1 MLHATPPASFTFRS
15 LGVAAPI
22 GNPVTLGP
30 EHDEFAQTRPSD
42 NSGTKRALG
51 YCLLPCLLFC
61 FIVFAVAGTG
71 AAARTVN
78 AVDDALVVLRA
89 GDWSELALQWMR
101 VLTLLKSLTLL
112 ALWQKLTCL
121 HCSKHSALLML
132 QRTASV
138 TSLCPLLVLLT
149 CSQSMSSR
157 HLTMLDHRTCRSQ
170 VA

>member
-1 MLHATPPASFTFRS
+1 MQELKFERLEGRRPGGESVLHATPPASFTFRS

-78 AVDDALVVLRA
+78 EQSSAAALIGGRLLPRPPPPPRPPRPP
-89 GDWSELALQWMR
+89 LAIR
-101 VLTLLKSLTLL
+101 ESPPPPRPRPPPTPRPPPATTNASPPPPSPSPPTKSPPP
-112 ALWQKLTCL
+112 
-121 HCSKHSALLML
+121 
-132 QRTASV
+132 RR
-138 TSLCPLLVLLT
+138 PP
-149 CSQSMSSR
+149 
-157 HLTMLDHRTCRSQ
+157 
-170 VA
+170 